1 MALSCS
7 SAPRPL
13 PPPPRGFLEAQS
25 LIQLTPERHLHPGK
39 GLSCPPAAR
48 GPVQDRHRRGQ
59 MRWGLCGLGGPG
71 ACTGAGRG
79 RDLAGRVSAE
89 GRAGEAKAQGWG
101 PLKVAGVPRSMVTP
115 TFASCVPASWLRL
128 QNISWKFLQA
138 KLIPTLTSFLL
149 LFSRAVF
156 SVRAG
161 LRVS

>member
-1 MALSCS
+1 
-7 SAPRPL
+7 
-13 PPPPRGFLEAQS
+13 
-25 LIQLTPERHLHPGK
+25 
-39 GLSCPPAAR
+39 
-48 GPVQDRHRRGQ
+48 
-59 MRWGLCGLGGPG
+59 
-71 ACTGAGRG
+71 
-79 RDLAGRVSAE
+79 
-89 GRAGEAKAQGWG
+89 
-101 PLKVAGVPRSMVTP
+101 MVTP